1 MFAAAS
7 RASQRQP
14 DNANEVRFNHAAFE
28 RADDDPNLE
37 GALALYKERRFECLT
52 HMSMTLDPLEGFDW
66 NLRKYAPF
74 IEAFPADA
82 EALNKRWASFTAL
95 MSKEQLEAL
104 EDRSILTI
112 ADWDVL
118 NQKPT
123 GTDEER
129 TKLNAIY
136 AKILN
141 NPKRND
147 VQRILRRVEGGERYC
162 KAYTREVHAQLVALM
177 GPLTTLVRDEI
188 TFTPETRP
196 NVKHIGWELHKLGG
210 FRAQTA
216 VAIAM
221 AYILEKEVPE
231 GGVSV
236 ESHLNFEWDGCGDWL
251 A

>member
-1 MFAAAS
+1 MFAVSACAN
-7 RASQRQP
+7 SQP
-14 DNANEVRFNHAAFE
+14 GNANSNAPFNHAAFE

-37 GALALYKERRFECLT
+37 GALAMYKECRWGCLD
-52 HMSMTLDPLEGFDW
+52 HMTKTLHPLEGFDW
-66 NLRKYAPF
+66 NLRNYAPF
-74 IEAFPADA
+74 IEAFPQDA

-123 GTDEER
+123 GTDEES

-136 AKILN
+136 AKIIN
-141 NPKRND
+141 KPKRND
-147 VQRILRRVEGGERYC
+147 VQRVLSRVEGGERYC
-162 KAYTREVHAQLVALM
+162 KAYTREVHAQLVALL
-177 GPLTTLVRDEI
+177 GPLTTLVRDET
-188 TFTPETRP
+188 TFAPETRP
-196 NVKHIGWELHKLGG
+196 NVKPIGWELHKLGG

-221 AYILEKEVPE
+221 AYLLSSQVPE